1 MIRELPN
8 WADEQVNRRSQ
19 AALLPPSA
27 VAMASHK
34 KIEYVIFD
42 VDGIYLSHLNQFYDN
57 RSAYA
62 GLMIDS
68 ERVYTEV
75 TSN

>member
-1 MIRELPN
+1 
-8 WADEQVNRRSQ
+8 
-19 AALLPPSA
+19 
-27 VAMASHK
+27 MASHK

-42 VDGIYLSHLNQFYDN
+42 VDGMYLSHLNQFYYDN

>member
-1 MIRELPN
+1 M
-8 WADEQVNRRSQ
+8 S
-19 AALLPPSA
+19 
-27 VAMASHK
+27 SHK
-34 KIEYVIFD
+34 KIEYVVFD
-42 VDGIYLSHLNQFYDN
+42 MDGMQDTVALTTLPGLIDRWLTMYYIHT
-57 RSAYA
+57 

>member
-1 MIRELPN
+1 
-8 WADEQVNRRSQ
+8 
-19 AALLPPSA
+19 
-27 VAMASHK
+27 MASHK

-42 VDGIYLSHLNQFYDN
+42 VDGMYLSHLNQFYDN